1 MQLAQCM
8 QGFSRDGFF
17 ESNTE
22 PDAMGPYA
30 IKKGVKWRALQ
41 NAALADRSCFLND
54 YPGTGLR
61 YIFQDTRK
69 HPVDKDQA
77 SRHVKP

>member
-1 MQLAQCM
+1 M

-17 ESNTE
+17 ESNAE

-30 IKKGVKWRALQ
+30 IEEGVQRWAFQ